1 MDPIIGEF
9 TITSGSDPALF
20 HTTFA
25 RSVNL
30 DEGYELALKSIYHG
44 PVNNLVFP
52 KFILRSEGKPG
63 LYHMLEL
70 TAKRFYPAPSDVLLE
85 MHKLMLP
92 ILKAHELPTLFEKNG
107 YLTLTMQKGMWIE
120 VYEEMFLNSV
130 FKYTLYDLI
139 RQKRKIEVNT
149 FEDVNTT
156 MNALKARVN
165 YLDRMKK
172 ERIDVI
178 ELEIKKLEVID
189 GRLIDSE
196 EFKEYIEQS
205 PKLKKLTK
213 HLFEMTIQ
221 LDGKTSVEEFDE
233 GMKKIE
239 QSIDEIKSDYDVFER
254 NLQHNV
260 DDIAALDESLQRN
273 VDDIAT
279 LDESLRISLSSIKL
293 EISAINNHI
302 RGDEAGIEYSAD
314 TSQIASIPEAR
325 KHLLVSTLA
334 VTMTPIVRTKLAFLY
349 ASPVENSLINN
360 KESRMLTPIP
370 VTSKQGYNYVEFAQP
385 LYRKIS
391 VRHFMDISFEILDKN
406 GKKVQFNLYGDDL
419 DQESREYPT
428 ILNLHIRPAI
438 KGEQGRAH

>member
-9 TITSGSDPALF
+9 TITSGSDPAIF

-25 RSVNL
+25 RAINL
-30 DEGYELALKSIYHG
+30 DEGYELGLKSIYHG

-196 EFKEYIEQS
+196 EFKEYIETS

-221 LDGKTSVEEFDE
+221 LDGKTSVEEFNK
-233 GMKKIE
+233 GMKKID

-254 NLQHNV
+254 NLQRNV

-279 LDESLRISLSSIKL
+279 LDESLRISLNSIKL

-370 VTSKQGYNYVEFAQP
+370 VTSKQGYNYVEFTQP